1 MEISDRLALIGAVR
15 SLGGS
20 LLWSFTGFAL
30 YQYYKL
36 PLTFIS
42 LFYVIQAIVSSIAF
56 IVGGYF
62 TDFLGR
68 VQTMVISSVV
78 SSVSILVA
86 YVINKPLIVV
96 IMVLAQ
102 SFFNNIYGVANT
114 ALVGDYA
121 RGFTSLVK
129 YFSRLRVGINAGW
142 AIGPAI
148 GGFLYEV
155 YGFRILLLLGSVI
168 PLLALPLLV
177 SLPEVNVVNEHG
189 LTFHVNRP
197 FALFLIPSFLTFLVM
212 GQLGFPLL
220 TYYNVHDELTTFQVG
235 ILYMENGLLVV
246 FLQDFIG
253 RHLKRPSLISIGM
266 IIYGISYLMVAIIPN
281 FIWAIIDM
289 FFITLA
295 EMIVSPISQSL
306 ANMLADER
314 TRGRYMGLYSLVT
327 GLGRTMASSISSLL
341 MPYAIRQPL
350 VLWGFVFATAASS
363 SSIYTLM
370 MRDQVLITKRA

>member
-56 IVGGYF
+56 IMGGYF

-220 TYYNVHDELTTFQVG
+220 TYYNVHDGLTTFQVG